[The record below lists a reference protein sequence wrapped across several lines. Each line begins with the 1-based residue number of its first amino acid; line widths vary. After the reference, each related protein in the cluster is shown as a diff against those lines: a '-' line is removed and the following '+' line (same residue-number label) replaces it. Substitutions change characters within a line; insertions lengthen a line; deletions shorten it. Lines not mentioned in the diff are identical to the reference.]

1 MGQALHLQMMASPN
15 PYDVLGVNRNASDG
29 EIKRSFRKLARKHH
43 PDRNHGDAKSEAK
56 FKEVQAAYDSIGT
69 AEARREHDQQEQMAN
84 MFGGRG
90 RGSPGMNFGGGGM
103 GGMGGMDDL
112 LGQMFG
118 GGMGGM
124 GGRQRQQRQQPKAK
138 AATINVGLDL
148 TVEQGL
154 EGGQF
159 EFSFKRFKQQGTSME
174 TKRVTMKLRLDAGVA
189 HGTTKTVKGQGH
201 DHPEGERGDVVVTVR
216 IDAGE
221 EYRWEDEVLVQDVP
235 VPYSVLML
243 GGKVKV
249 RLPSG
254 KEGRLTVEPF
264 TQLGDRRRMSKA
276 GYNGSDL
283 ELEFTLVEHEALTN
297 EQKDALD
304 GLNKLG
310 L

>member
-1 MGQALHLQMMASPN
+1 MASRN

-29 EIKRSFRKLARKHH
+29 EIKRSFRKLARQYH
-43 PDRNHGDAKSEAK
+43 PDRNQGDAKAEAK

-90 RGSPGMNFGGGGM
+90 GRGGSGMNFGGGGMEDILGQMFGGGGM
-103 GGMGGMDDL
+103 GGMGG
-112 LGQMFG
+112 
-118 GGMGGM
+118 
-124 GGRQRQQRQQPKAK
+124 RPRQQRPQKVAK

-154 EGGQF
+154 SGGQF

-174 TKRVTMKLRLDAGVA
+174 TKRVTMKLRVEAGVA
-189 HGTTKTVKGQGH
+189 HGTTKTLKQQGH
-201 DHPEGERGDVVVTVR
+201 DHPEGQRGDVIVTVR

-221 EYRWEDEVLVQDVP
+221 EYRWEDGVLVQDVP
-235 VPYSVLML
+235 VPYSIMML

-254 KEGRLTVEPF
+254 KEGRLTVAPCS
-264 TQLGDRRRMSKA
+264 QVGDRRRMSKA

-283 ELEFTLVEHEALTN
+283 ELEFTLAEHVQLTD
-297 EQKDALD
+297 EQKTALES
-304 GLNKLG
+304 LSELG

>member
-1 MGQALHLQMMASPN
+1 MGHALHLQMMASPN

-90 RGSPGMNFGGGGM
+90 RGSSGMNFGGGGM

-264 TQLGDRRRMSKA
+264 TQVGDRRRMSKA